1 MEKAKLKVT
10 ARGNPSGMATT
21 IIDTH
26 KIKIF
31 NILLTISIVFSSLLV
46 KYSIVNCIHK
56 AIKVIMAEPNP
67 KYPIRS
73 AIIFNTKL

>member
-10 ARGNPSGMATT
+10 ARGNPSGIATT

-31 NILLTISIVFSSLLV
+31 NILFTISIVFNSLLV
-46 KYSIVNCIHK
+46 KYSMVNCIHE
-56 AIKVIMAEPNP
+56 AIK
-67 KYPIRS
+67 
-73 AIIFNTKL
+73 